1 MAESALES
9 QKTYNLM
16 KTNERF
22 VLNSIPVFYFVALLL
37 LIASISQLK
46 QTVRLAVQITPS
58 IYSAVF
64 ADVTCPEHFRRRSQE
79 YLPATHGIA
88 SHRSASALHHHHL
101 FSSASLGVALFCDHG
116 NSEHSDLAS
125 ETRIYKELVCLFA
138 LLVLLCVLRLTKLLL
153 DYPRYYYL
161 SSSDAGHCLFA
172 IDRTVVSGRPPCF
185 AHTDPCIAIGY

>member
-58 IYSAVF
+58 SYSAVF
-64 ADVTCPEHFRRRSQE
+64 ADVTCPEHFRRRS
-79 YLPATHGIA
+79 
-88 SHRSASALHHHHL
+88 
-101 FSSASLGVALFCDHG
+101 
-116 NSEHSDLAS
+116 
-125 ETRIYKELVCLFA
+125 
-138 LLVLLCVLRLTKLLL
+138 
-153 DYPRYYYL
+153 
-161 SSSDAGHCLFA
+161 
-172 IDRTVVSGRPPCF
+172 
-185 AHTDPCIAIGY
+185 